1 MKTTIGLAL
10 AFVEY
15 LGTRPLSMNPGRTIH
30 VEGMDTSALMW
41 VRPVLD
47 DRWSMVKPGSGMIP
61 RNGYGAAP

>member
-15 LGTRPLSMNPGRTIH
+15 LGTEPLSMNPGRTIH
-30 VEGMDTSALMW
+30 VESMGTSALLW
-41 VRPVLD
+41 ARPVLD
-47 DRWSMVKPGSGMIP
+47 DRWSMAKPGSGIIA